1 MHTLSPRE
9 LLPLSTLQQ
18 HMLTALHASWWSA
31 LLRPANRPGAQS
43 VSPPCDCN
51 YLSAPARAPENRKT
65 NERPDFQPKKKSQ
78 NQFAAT
84 HFPEPTRNVCQHFC
98 VLSVFS
104 GDFPCFCAV
113 CPLAKY
119 FLKNLFTPQ
128 GARLV
133 HLIHHII
140 YYCARHNFKFNA
152 DGLYVDNQ

>member
-51 YLSAPARAPENRKT
+51 YVSAPARAPEKRKT
-65 NERPDFQPKKKSQ
+65 NETPDFQPKKKTQ

-84 HFPEPTRNVCQHFC
+84 HFPEPTRNVCQHFLC
-98 VLSVFS
+98 VVRFFLSIFLVFVR
-104 GDFPCFCAV
+104 FARLPNI
-113 CPLAKY
+113 
-119 FLKNLFTPQ
+119 FLIFFTPQ